1 MADVRYLIISDI
13 HGNLEALDA
22 VLTALPPE
30 RYDRVLVLGDLVGYG
45 ANPNEV
51 IARIIAL
58 QPAGIIRG
66 NHDKVAAGLED
77 GESFNAVARNAVEWT
92 VDALTP
98 EHRAYLAALPSGPMA
113 IDELIEIC
121 HGAPFDE
128 DAYVFDELDALRA
141 IESAHR
147 PVCIFGHTHVALAF
161 QRTEDAI
168 EYVAGPGESEGIRI
182 TLDSRHR
189 YLINPGSVGQP
200 RDGDPRAGAAIV
212 DTAHRDAE
220 LHRIVYP
227 VQETQRK
234 IRLAGLPEVL
244 ARRLA
249 LGR

>member
-77 GESFNAVARNAVEWT
+77 GESFNAVARNAVEW
-92 VDALTP
+92 
-98 EHRAYLAALPSGPMA
+98 SGPMA